1 MKRQLRS
8 FVLLLFFFLPLLASA
23 QVPVQ
28 ENPNHEQLLASS
40 DPVLVANKRLVYD
53 FWREV
58 IEAGHLDLAEKYMAE
73 NYIQH
78 NPNAATGRTGFID
91 FFSKFTKPKPIE
103 SRVKAPIVSIVA
115 EGNLVIL
122 NFVREVADP
131 KNPSIK
137 YTTTWFDMLR
147 IENGKLAEHWDSALR
162 Q

>member
-8 FVLLLFFFLPLLASA
+8 FVLLISLLSPLLAAA
-23 QVPVQ
+23 QVPVKENLNQ
-28 ENPNHEQLLASS
+28 EQMLASS
-40 DPVLVANKRLVYD
+40 DPVLAANKRLVYD

-73 NYIQH
+73 TYIQH
-78 NPNAATGRTGFID
+78 NPNAATGRAGFIE

-103 SRVKAPIVSIVA
+103 TRVTEPIVSIVA

-122 NFVREVADP
+122 SFVQEVADP
-131 KNPSIK
+131 KKPSKK

-147 IENGKLAEHWDSALR
+147 IENGKLAEHWDSALKE
-162 Q
+162 